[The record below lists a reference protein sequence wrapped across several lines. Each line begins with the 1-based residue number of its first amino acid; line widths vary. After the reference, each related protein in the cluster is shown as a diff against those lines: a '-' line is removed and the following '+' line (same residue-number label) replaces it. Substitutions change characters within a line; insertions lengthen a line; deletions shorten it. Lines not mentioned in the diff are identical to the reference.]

1 MARYIIRTK
10 RNKTELFIV
19 VGKTEPLG
27 VIDYDFILKD
37 KKLPLYTQVK
47 TPQGIAGYVE
57 TFYPSESSI
66 RVYDKKHEEVAYLG
80 KFDTLRIDGVYVS
93 LTKLSQEETISREE
107 SEKVKKVT
115 EKLKRSGLTHSYW
128 LDDLELK
135 GKVYCFARKND
146 ISTLVS
152 VNTGIKPGVEEL
164 LRFLPLTISRRVFE
178 QEFIRRFI
186 ASEAE

>member
-10 RNKTELFIV
+10 RNKTELFIIV
-19 VGKTEPLG
+19 SKTEPLG
-27 VIDYDFILKD
+27 VIDYDFILRD
-37 KKLPLYTQVK
+37 KELPLYRQVK
-47 TPQGIAGYVE
+47 TSQGIAGYIE

-93 LTKLSQEETISREE
+93 LTKLSKEETILREE
-107 SEKVKKVT
+107 REKGRKVA
-115 EKLKRSGLTHSYW
+115 EKLKRLGLTHSYW

-135 GKVYCFARKND
+135 GNVYCFARRND
-146 ISTLVS
+146 ISTFVS
-152 VNTGIKPGVEEL
+152 VNTRIKPGAEEL
-164 LRFLPLTISRRVFE
+164 LRFLPLSISRRVFE

-186 ASEAE
+186 ASESE

>member
-10 RNKTELFIV
+10 KNKTKLFIV
-19 VGKTEPLG
+19 DSGTELLG

-66 RVYDKKHEEVAYLG
+66 RVYDKKHEEVAHLG
-80 KFDTLRIDGVYVS
+80 ESNTLRIDGVYIS
-93 LTKLSQEETISREE
+93 LIKLSKEETISREE
-107 SEKVKKVT
+107 REKGKKVT
-115 EKLKRSGLTHSYW
+115 EKLKRLGLTHSYR
-128 LDDLELK
+128 LNDLELK
-135 GKVYCFARKND
+135 GNIYCFARKND
-146 ISTLVS
+146 ISMLVS
-152 VNTGIKPGVEEL
+152 VNTGMKPGIEEL
-164 LRFLPLTISRRVFE
+164 LRFLPLSISKRVFE

-186 ASEAE
+186 TST